1 MKNNLSTLIDICLA
15 EDQLEG
21 TAAKLSQWLVEPGTA
36 VAAGDPVL
44 ELETDKVAMEV
55 CAPAAGRLEEILKQ
69 PGDDIEP
76 CMVLGKI
83 MPMDRSVPLETNV
96 AETTQAANA
105 TDASALLGPAVRR
118 LVRDHEIDINL
129 IAGSGRG
136 GRVTRADV
144 MSFLEKTT
152 ESKAESMQTAD
163 TLVGTSVGTSV
174 DNLTGNL
181 VGKRIPHTQMRQ
193 TIARHMSE
201 SLLHTAPH
209 VTSIF
214 ELDMSNIIEH
224 RRWHKKEFAEQGVK
238 LTFTAYFLAA
248 CVQAIK
254 AVPEVNARFHQDAL
268 ELFEQINIG
277 VGTALG
283 DQGLVVPV
291 VKNVQ
296 SKSLFEIAQKLQE
309 QTEKARSG
317 KLQVADMQNGTFT
330 ISNHGVSGSLLAAP
344 IIINQPQV
352 AILGV
357 GKLQKR
363 VVVCDED
370 GVDKMLIK
378 PMCYISLTIDHRA
391 LDAYQTNQFLTL
403 LVDVMENWGN

>member
-1 MKNNLSTLIDICLA
+1 MKNNLQKMIDITLA
-15 EDQLEG
+15 EEQLEG
-21 TAAKLSQWLVEPGTA
+21 TAAKLSHWLVEPGTT

-55 CAPAAGRLEEILKQ
+55 CAPESGRLEEILKQ

-76 CMVLGKI
+76 EMVLGKLL
-83 MPMDRSVPLETNV
+83 PLQSSPKQPETV
-96 AETTQAANA
+96 EPAATKKRETFV
-105 TDASALLGPAVRR
+105 DASTLVGPAVRR
-118 LVRDHEIDINL
+118 LVRDHDVDINL
-129 IAGSGRG
+129 ISGTGRG

-144 MSFLEKTT
+144 MAFLQKP
-152 ESKAESMQTAD
+152 SNQHAEVANPKGK
-163 TLVGTSVGTSV
+163 LVGQRV
-174 DNLTGNL
+174 
-181 VGKRIPHTQMRQ
+181 PHTPMRQ
-193 TIARHMSE
+193 SIARHMTE
-201 SLLHTAPH
+201 SLLHTSPH
-209 VTSIF
+209 VTSVF
-214 ELDMSNIIEH
+214 EVDMSNLIEH
-224 RRWHKKEFAEQGVK
+224 RRWYKKEFAEQGVK

-254 AVPEVNARFHQDAL
+254 AVPQVNARFHQDAL

-291 VKNVQ
+291 VKDVQ
-296 SKSLFEIAQKLQE
+296 SKSLFEIAQRLQE
-309 QTEKARSG
+309 QTEKARTG
-317 KLQVADMQNGTFT
+317 KLTPADMQNGTFT

-363 VVVCDED
+363 VVVCDRD
-370 GVDKMLIK
+370 GADKMLIK

-391 LDAYQTNQFLTL
+391 LDAYQTNQFLSL
-403 LVDVMENWGN
+403 LVDVIENWGS